1 MLLVLQ
7 LYFGLDGAAR
17 RAKTATLRPASDS
30 MPKNSIGDFMT
41 SLLAVSCTYVY
52 RREAVPPSPR
62 SPPPPTLSRP
72 LLLSYMAQHIVGHPQ
87 VSEPGCLN
95 ASIQTNRRYT
105 KNTVLTS
112 TDTGAEI
119 VNVAKYNGRN
129 QLIYSFHLILTLNCI
144 HLLSQFHDLSSSRTK
159 LCSSSCKLCFSRWI
173 SFSVH
178 KHHYTYTN
186 V

>member
-1 MLLVLQ
+1 MILLVLQ

-17 RAKTATLRPASDS
+17 PAKTAALRPASDS
-30 MPKNSIGDFMT
+30 MPKNSLGDFMT

-62 SPPPPTLSRP
+62 SPPPPPPTLSRP
-72 LLLSYMAQHIVGHPQ
+72 LLLSYTAQHIVGHPQ

-112 TDTGAEI
+112 TDMGAEI
-119 VNVAKYNGRN
+119 VNVAKYNARN
-129 QLIYSFHLILTLNCI
+129 QLIYSFHLI
-144 HLLSQFHDLSSSRTK
+144 Q
-159 LCSSSCKLCFSRWI
+159 
-173 SFSVH
+173 
-178 KHHYTYTN
+178 Y
-186 V
+186 